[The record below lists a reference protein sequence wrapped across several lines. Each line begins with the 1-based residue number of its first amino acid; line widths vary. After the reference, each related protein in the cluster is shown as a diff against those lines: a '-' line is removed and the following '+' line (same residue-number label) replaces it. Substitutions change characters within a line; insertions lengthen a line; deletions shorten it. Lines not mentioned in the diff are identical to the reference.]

1 MLIIKERLINWTILE
16 LGFVYQKSIIY
27 RVKRQITE
35 WEKIVVILIL
45 RELRSIIFNKFLQI
59 KKRKKIGNPRWKS
72 ASCWNRHVP
81 PSPRHRIYWW
91 PVNTGKGVH
100 LSKFSGEIQTQWD
113 AAVDPLEQVKL
124 QEDKTVCW
132 GKCEPSK
139 HAYSV
144 VGSVNWYNSFRKLC
158 YTPNLKNQMPLEV

>member
-1 MLIIKERLINWTILE
+1 M
-16 LGFVYQKSIIY
+16 
-27 RVKRQITE
+27 KRQITE
-35 WEKIVVILIL
+35 WEKIVVTLIF

-72 ASCWNRHVP
+72 SSCWNRHLP
-81 PSPRHRIYWW
+81 PPPRQRIYRG
-91 PVNTGKGVH
+91 PMFTGKGLH
-100 LSKFSGEIQTQWD
+100 LSKFSGRIRTIT
-113 AAVDPLEQVKL
+113 VRCHCRLSRTGKVTRV
-124 QEDKTVCW
+124 DKTVCW

-158 YTPNLKNQMPLEV
+158 YTPNLKTQMPLEA